1 MARIK
6 INDLP
11 KDVKISKEEMKR
23 VLGGIGTWP
32 TPERPSGSLRL
43 PKPTDGLNPKESDGL
58 VPKETGGLVP
68 KETGGLKIETVP
80 LPE

>member
-1 MARIK
+1 MARTRIE
-6 INDLP
+6 DLP
-11 KDVKISKEEMKR
+11 KDVKISKGEMKR

-32 TPERPSGSLRL
+32 TPEKPSGFLRF
-43 PKPTDGLNPKESDGL
+43 PKPTEGLNPKESDGL

-68 KETGGLKIETVP
+68 KETGGLSIETVP